1 MKNKGMLFTSLMVV
15 TMLVSCGENQSIVAS
30 ALSSEAASEAS
41 SQAASSETSSATSEN
56 TYNEKAYKYG
66 TDVFQK
72 YMAQEEDYTVAL
84 KGTQGKYFMPSIG
97 NSKLLVVP
105 VLFSDTTKTDTE
117 KTEMQ
122 TEIQKVFFGES
133 SDTGWESVASYYKK
147 SSYGKLNIQGK
158 VSECV
163 TLPKTFANYNAK
175 ATANINIIM
184 AQVYKDLFVNGSYKV
199 EDYDNNGDGIVDGIY
214 MVNEAPID
222 SKGQGLGWAFTTWYI
237 KSILKYP
244 IGAYSWSSI
253 DFATKGN
260 GYSVAYPDAHTYIH
274 EMGHVL
280 GLNDYYD
287 TYNSYNSV
295 AGGNNMQDFNV
306 CDHDPYSKYL
316 WGWAN
321 PTVITE
327 ENTDASIT
335 IDLKPMEDSG
345 DCVVLAS
352 KFNGSALDEYLLLE
366 YYTPTGLNKKDSETK
381 YESVLGINGSGIRL
395 WHCDKRV
402 YQAYIDTANDVVSY
416 DPNEM
421 DPVFAS
427 DLDTSTAVID
437 YATEI
442 ATNGSKNYAS
452 NFMSHAELQLVR
464 STYGTDAYDITSAA
478 SEADLFKAGATFGTA
493 DDKFSDFAFYS
504 TTTHLSYDCDE
515 AEYKAATKAALPYT
529 FKVESVGD
537 TAKITFT
544 KKA

>member
-1 MKNKGMLFTSLMVV
+1 MKNKGLLFTSLMVV
-15 TMLVSCGENQSIVAS
+15 TLLVSCGDNQSIVAS
-30 ALSSEAASEAS
+30 VLSSETGS
-41 SQAASSETSSATSEN
+41 SQAASSEY

-66 TDVFQK
+66 PDIFQK
-72 YMAQEEDYTVAL
+72 YMAQEEDFTEAL

-105 VLFSDTTKTDTE
+105 VLFSDTTKTDSE
-117 KTEMQ
+117 KSEMQ
-122 TEIQKVFFGES
+122 TELQKVFFGEA
-133 SDTGWESVASYYKK
+133 SDTGWESVSSYYKK

-175 ATANINIIM
+175 ATANINIIV
-184 AQVYKDLFVNGSYKV
+184 AQVYKDLFVNGTYKA

-222 SKGQGLGWAFTTWYI
+222 PKGQGLGWAFTTWYI

-253 DFATKGN
+253 DFASRGN
-260 GYSVAYPDAHTYIH
+260 GYTVASPDAHTYIH

-287 TYNSYNSV
+287 TFNSYNSV
-295 AGGNNMQDFNV
+295 AGGANMQDFNI

-335 IDLKPMEDSG
+335 VNLKPMEDSG

-366 YYTPTGLNKKDSETK
+366 YYTPTGLNKKDAESK
-381 YESVLGINGSGIRL
+381 YESILGINGSGIRL

-402 YQAYIDTANDVVSY
+402 YQAYMDTANEQISY

-421 DPVFAS
+421 DPVFAA
-427 DLDTSTAVID
+427 DLDTSTPVVD
-437 YATEI
+437 FATEI
-442 ATNGSKNYAS
+442 ATNSSKNYSS
-452 NFMSHAELQLVR
+452 NFMSHAELQMVR

-478 SEADLFKAGATFGTA
+478 TAADLFKEGATFGTA

-504 TTTHLSYDCDE
+504 TTTKLSYDCDE
-515 AEYKAATKAALPYT
+515 AEYKAATKAALPYS

-537 TAKITFT
+537 TAKIVFT